1 LNILLKLSPTL
12 QRNLLVLFLAGLLFW
27 SGLAAHLPTLPLYVE
42 SVGASKQMVGV
53 VIGSFAIGMLLLR
66 QWLSNL
72 ADERGRKLVLLI
84 GMAAVA
90 IAPLGYLM
98 TQNIPLLIVIRAF
111 HGISIAA
118 FALAYSALVVDL
130 SPAQH
135 RGELIGYMS
144 LVNPIGMALGPAMGG
159 FLYEWF
165 GFTPMFLAAAGLG
178 MIGLVCTAQ
187 VQEPQAN
194 RVRVTYATRENSG
207 QFWRL
212 LAEPRIRIPAIV
224 LLMIGL
230 AFGALSTFVPLYMRE
245 AGVSLN
251 VGLFY
256 TAAAIASFGVRL
268 ITGRA
273 SDRYGR
279 GPFISL
285 SLLLYASAMAMLWQ
299 ATSATTFLLAS
310 ILEGAGA
317 GILIPMMAALMA
329 DRSYADERGR
339 TFGLCMT
346 GFDTGIAIAGPLLGT
361 IAESTGYRTIFGF
374 VVGLVLLGFTIFL
387 TQANKDLRNSVR
399 FALGQGQDAYAV
411 SLNDG

>member
-1 LNILLKLSPTL
+1 MNILLKLSPTL